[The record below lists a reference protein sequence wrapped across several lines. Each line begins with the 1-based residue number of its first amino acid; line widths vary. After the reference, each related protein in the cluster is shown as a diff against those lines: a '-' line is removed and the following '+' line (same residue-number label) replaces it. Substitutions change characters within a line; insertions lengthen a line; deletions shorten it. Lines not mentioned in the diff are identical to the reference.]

1 MNQPAG
7 PPAARD
13 AIAFYAPALGL
24 GTAVTMWALA
34 YLCRLPVVMA
44 PAWLLLVLLLTAVV
58 AWGWTTGRLT
68 AGGWRAGAAVGFTAA
83 MVNLLVLGSLLTS
96 DQPNRVVPSALW
108 WVPGSLVTVAGLAAV
123 ASVLASRRRGATARP
138 AADWIA
144 LLSKVTVG
152 ATFLLV
158 VAGGLVTS
166 AESGLAVVDW
176 PNTFGYSMFLYP
188 LSRMTGGVYYE
199 HAHRLFGSLVGLT
212 TVVLALQLLRGDRR
226 PEVRRAG
233 LVAVVV
239 VVAQGV
245 LGGLRV
251 TGRFTFSTAAEDM
264 APSLV
269 LAAVHG
275 VLGQLFLALV
285 VGLAVVTSRL
295 WKGSQPP
302 TAHPAAASDRV
313 LAPLLMAVLVV
324 QLAFGAVQR
333 HFAQGLMVH
342 ITMAVVVT
350 VLALAVGARAW
361 GLYEGG
367 RPLPALGR
375 WLMGTVAVQVALGIA
390 ALATTQGRAVVG
402 APGTLEITVATAHQ
416 ACGAL
421 LLGLAVATWLWQ
433 RRLASV
439 A

>member
-1 MNQPAG
+1 MNQLAG
-7 PPAARD
+7 SPAARD
-13 AIAFYAPALGL
+13 AIASYAPALGL
-24 GTAVTMWALA
+24 GAAVTMWALA
-34 YLCRLPVVMA
+34 YVCRLPLVMA
-44 PAWLLLVLLLTAVV
+44 PAWLLLVLLLTAV
-58 AWGWTTGRLT
+58 ALWGWTTGRLT
-68 AGGWRAGAAVGFTAA
+68 GGGWRAGAAVGFTAA

-108 WVPGSLVTVAGLAAV
+108 WVPGSLVTVAGLAAA
-123 ASVLASRRRGATARP
+123 ASGLASRRRGPVRP
-138 AADWIA
+138 AVDWTA
-144 LLSKVTVG
+144 MLSKVAVG

-212 TVVLALQLLRGDRR
+212 TVVLALQLLRAERR
-226 PEVRRAG
+226 SGVRRAG

-239 VVAQGV
+239 VIAQGV

-251 TGRFTFSTAAEDM
+251 TGRFTLSAVAEDM
-264 APSLV
+264 APNLV

-285 VGLAVVTSRL
+285 VGLAVVTSSR
-295 WKGSQPP
+295 WKRSDPP
-302 TAHPAAASDRV
+302 ASHPAAASDRV
-313 LAPLLMAVLVV
+313 LAPLLVAMLVI

-350 VLALAVGARAW
+350 VLALTVGSRAW
-361 GLYEGG
+361 GLYEGR
-367 RPLPALGR
+367 RPLPLLGR
-375 WLMGTVAVQVALGIA
+375 WLMGTVAVQVALGIT
-390 ALATTQGRAVVG
+390 ALAATQGRAVVG
-402 APGTLEITVATAHQ
+402 APGTLEITLATAHQ
-416 ACGAL
+416 ACGAV

-433 RRLASV
+433 RRLASTD
-439 A
+439 